1 MKFLSWIFGQSTVTK
16 GNEMD
21 IVGLLNGLV
30 ATIAELQLKLTDAQ
44 LALDEAVANA
54 KKEGFDSRQPEIDA
68 KQAEVDAKSLENEQ
82 LKARI
87 IELEGAV
94 PPVDMT
100 PFDQAYVDQKVA
112 EAVASMQA
120 EIDALKARIVE
131 LESQPQGPTPEQIEQ
146 IKFEAGSAVKAEIK
160 AKLDEFEAQFLA

>member
-1 MKFLSWIFGQSTVTK
+1 
-16 GNEMD
+16 MD

-54 KKEGFDSRQPEIDA
+54 KKEGFDSRQPEIDAKQAEVDA